1 MDETQA
7 SYLPDPPA
15 TDAAEEAFAANR
27 AADGYV
33 WNFTRLWSWR
43 PDLSASFVQLRSRL
57 METSALGDRDFAFLV
72 ASTAGALG
80 DSYCSLAWGRKL
92 AALTDAETAAAIVS
106 GQEAAGL
113 SAREA
118 ALVSWARQVVHE
130 PNATTRA
137 DVEELR
143 RAGLGDREIFEATLF
158 VGLRLA
164 FSSVNDALG
173 APPDR
178 QLAEAAPEALRAAVS
193 YGRPP
198 A

>member
-15 TDAAEEAFAANR
+15 SDAAEEAFAANL

-43 PDLSASFVQLRSRL
+43 SDLAASFVELRSHL
-57 METSALGDRDFAFLV
+57 METSALGDRDFAVLV

-92 AALTDAETAAAIVS
+92 AALTDAETAAAVVS
-106 GQEAAGL
+106 G
-113 SAREA
+113 REA
-118 ALVSWARQVVHE
+118 EALSGRETALADWARQVVRD

-137 DVEELR
+137 DVETLR
-143 RAGLGDREIFEATLF
+143 RAGLGDQEIFEATLF

-173 APPDR
+173 TPPDR
-178 QLAEAAPEALRAAVS
+178 QLAEGAPEVLRAAVS
-193 YGRPP
+193 YGRLP